1 MSEDSNSKTIEHMVA
16 LRIIAGVSLVLLLVT
31 VVGMFFS
38 HN

>member
-1 MSEDSNSKTIEHMVA
+1 MSEDSNSKTVEHLVA

-31 VVGMFFS
+31 IVGMLVS